1 MTTYIRDCSFLMG
14 EEGWWNSTGS
24 SCSTWWLPFFIRN
37 FVGAPPPHL
46 CLKLIEMTAPPP
58 PKKEQEKEKKERVED
73 KESEKWLSLLFPSET
88 FDLVCFYAFL
98 HFTGTELPF
107 RVRRSRDMLP
117 RENLNFLN
125 VTEECWF
132 FCILVGWLP
141 SPKNCRSFLVTPP
154 LKPYFSHAPTQI
166 PPAPL
171 PPTW

>member
-1 MTTYIRDCSFLMG
+1 MWAL
-14 EEGWWNSTGS
+14 
-24 SCSTWWLPFFIRN
+24 
-37 FVGAPPPHL
+37 PPPHL

-154 LKPYFSHAPTQI
+154 VKPYFSHAPTQI